1 MRRVLNMLG
10 LCARAGRMKTGLD
23 GCEQAI
29 KRQGATLCLVD
40 GGISAGSRKAME
52 DACRYSGAQLYELPP
67 GTLGDA
73 IGKPGRMAAAITDQ
87 GFAQRIQTLLDE
99 ANGMGHTPA

>member
-1 MRRVLNMLG
+1 LQRVLNMLG
-10 LCARAGRMKTGLD
+10 LCARAGRIKTGLD

-40 GGISAGSRKAME
+40 GGISPASRKAME
-52 DACRYSGAQLYELPP
+52 DACRYAGAMLYELPP

-87 GFAQRIQTLLDE
+87 GFAKRIQTLLNE
-99 ANGMGHTPA
+99 ADGKNAPA